1 MTLHGSEFEGIT
13 DVAFGVTS
21 AADVIVVSDT
31 IISAVVPFGLA
42 GTTVDMIV
50 TNRWGNQ
57 NGPGVQFSVT

>member
-1 MTLHGSEFEGIT
+1 M
-13 DVAFGVTS
+13 TS